1 MQEYKSEQRVASR
14 ISVSWYVV
22 HNGDASSMSSRRH
35 TMRRSRLLHLSS
47 TCKTLFTCTST
58 DCPYHIGRVNRLNR
72 LLGAG
77 WTVAE
82 TARRMQAL
90 SVNSK
95 DLFFPVCYTTDQDN
109 RQLRD
114 LANLIHST
122 RRLAHPC
129 SDTIFNHHATMA
141 PAKWASQTEQL
152 VSRCRQLLISL
163 TCEMWITWTSTD
175 WPFHIGRV
183 NT

>member
-1 MQEYKSEQRVASR
+1 
-14 ISVSWYVV
+14 
-22 HNGDASSMSSRRH
+22 
-35 TMRRSRLLHLSS
+35 
-47 TCKTLFTCTST
+47 
-58 DCPYHIGRVNRLNR
+58 
-72 LLGAG
+72 
-77 WTVAE
+77 
-82 TARRMQAL
+82 MQAL

-129 SDTIFNHHATMA
+129 SNTNYNHHATMA

-152 VSRCRQLLISL
+152 VSRCRQLLISI

-183 NT
+183 NTYYRLLLVSQERFGIVYISTPSACYPWHWVPHSSAWRQKRATCRFSEFYSRNIRLTQPCRQLNVQQEPHNGDREVH